1 MKELKLIIKE
11 RVHSTH
17 FEMNIHH
24 VMKEIHTYEDKVI
37 LEKNVF
43 LNSTTIA
50 GMHHALYNEITWE
63 SIMKEAGIEITEDNE
78 PYLIAKFQED
88 DLHFSHEFSELFLF
102 RYPEEIYNTA
112 TELKKYAENLSAVE
126 MMEKLTTEYNYT
138 RSNAHKIIKALY
150 IVEDTKWLEEGQK
163 IRLIPYLPKTINFM
177 WLLYDINNRTLPLEF
192 EKEIR
197 NNE

>member
-1 MKELKLIIKE
+1 
-11 RVHSTH
+11 
-17 FEMNIHH
+17 MNIHR
-24 VMKEIHTYEDKVI
+24 VMEEIHTHEDKVI

-63 SIMKEAGIEITEDNE
+63 SIMKEAGIEITENNVT
-78 PYLIAKFQED
+78 YLIAEFQNND
-88 DLHFSHEFSELFLF
+88 GWYHEFSELFLF

-163 IRLIPYLPKTINFM
+163 IRLIPHLPKTINFM
-177 WLLYDINNRTLPLEF
+177 WLLYDINNRTWFLGF

-197 NNE
+197 NNEWDWD